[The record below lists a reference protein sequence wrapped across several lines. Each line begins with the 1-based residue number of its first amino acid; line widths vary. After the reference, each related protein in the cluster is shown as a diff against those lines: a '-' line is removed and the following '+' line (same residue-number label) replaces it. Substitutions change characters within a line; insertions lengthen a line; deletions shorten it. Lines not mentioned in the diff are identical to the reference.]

1 MTLAMTPHERE
12 TFLAGVHV
20 GVFSV
25 EEPGRGPLTVP
36 VWYAYEPG
44 GTVNVITDGQSLK
57 ARRLR
62 DAGRCSLCAQSEEP
76 PYRYVSVE
84 GPVTV
89 VEPTVDADERRAMA
103 HRYLGAE
110 IGDLYLA
117 ATEDEG
123 TRSVVFR
130 VSPEH
135 WRTTDFAKQFGEA
148 PPP

>member
-12 TFLAGVHV
+12 AFLAGVHV
-20 GVFSV
+20 GVLSV

-44 GTVNVITDGQSLK
+44 GTVNVITDGQSRK

-62 DAGRCSLCAQSEEP
+62 DVGRCSLCAQSEEP